1 MLCPTRGDEAE
12 LVPPTPNRPP
22 DRASGSAFIY
32 MASARFPSRF
42 GSQKLE
48 TAAER
53 RRSDL
58 KRDEGRFRG
67 RRTHSVQ
74 TGPLV
79 TIKTKS
85 IKSKISKVTS
95 AKSLAPQTKRDSAE
109 RAREKEARGPLAKLG
124 KPDPEKD
131 LEACAG
137 SSPWFTLH
145 PH

>member
-1 MLCPTRGDEAE
+1 MLCPTTGDEAE

-22 DRASGSAFIY
+22 DRASGSAFLY

-58 KRDEGRFRG
+58 KRDEGHFCA

-74 TGPLV
+74 TGRLV
-79 TIKTKS
+79 TNTRLD
-85 IKSKISKVTS
+85 
-95 AKSLAPQTKRDSAE
+95 LAFGLQYWAMVLQT
-109 RAREKEARGPLAKLG
+109 G
-124 KPDPEKD
+124 
-131 LEACAG
+131 
-137 SSPWFTLH
+137 TLWGRFRRVGRVVGADG
-145 PH
+145 